1 MKFTCV
7 SNLLVAGDV
16 TSSDIFLEQ
25 LLLSFCQMCPLCI
38 MLATVEFD
46 GNTIMPTSTAKTS
59 SQVGQLVSTA
69 EEYTSY
75 RRGFCV
81 K

>member
-1 MKFTCV
+1 
-7 SNLLVAGDV
+7 
-16 TSSDIFLEQ
+16 
-25 LLLSFCQMCPLCI
+25 

-81 K
+81 KWQMFDVSLYDIGIFDYSRNLAFEI